1 MLTRGCGTASW
12 CAGRAVLL
20 TRACGTAPSCAG
32 RPVLLTGACGT
43 APSCAGWAVWLTG
56 ACDPSLPQCSR
67 IRLPFWRRLG
77 GLGFVGQE
85 GGAGDGLVEGWLVG
99 VGVLKPGQ
107 MGVPALPQGDVVLH
121 GVVDAFLQCPFLVL
135 CAGGHACDR
144 QRGDQDDCLYF
155 HVRKNLVPDAK
166 LTSAGKNF
174 NSNRRTPAFHR

>member
-1 MLTRGCGTASW
+1 MLTRACGAVPWCAGGSVLLTRACGAVPWCAGGSVLLTRGCGTVPS

-20 TRACGTAPSCAG
+20 TRGCGTAS
-32 RPVLLTGACGT
+32 
-43 APSCAGWAVWLTG
+43 SCAGWAVWLTG

-85 GGAGDGLVEGWLVG
+85 GGAGEGLVEGWLVG

-121 GVVDAFLQCPFLVL
+121 GVVDAFRQCPFLVL
-135 CAGGHACDR
+135 RAGGHACDR
-144 QRGDQDDCLYF
+144 QCGD
-155 HVRKNLVPDAK
+155 
-166 LTSAGKNF
+166 
-174 NSNRRTPAFHR
+174 